1 MRQQKHGKSEV
12 YAEAFWRF
20 SLAFYARPGV
30 AEALLGLQDRAGLD
44 VNRILFAIWQGAVY
58 RHRLKAAELQAVEA
72 AVAPLRREIVEP
84 VRDLR
89 RRLKTQTDEDIQA
102 LRRRV
107 AVLELAAERAAQ
119 ARLAAAVTASAGQM
133 ERFAAAEANLAL
145 LVGGDARSAEAD
157 ALRRALQE
165 FLSRG

>member
-1 MRQQKHGKSEV
+1 MRQRKHGRSEV
-12 YAEAFWRF
+12 YAEGFWRF

-44 VNRILFAIWQGAVY
+44 VNLILFALWRGAVHG
-58 RHRLKAAELQAVEA
+58 HRLEMAELQAAEA

-89 RRLKTQTDEDIQA
+89 RRLKTQTDGDIQR

-107 AVLELAAERAAQ
+107 AVLEVAAERAAQ
-119 ARLAAAVTASAGQM
+119 ARLAAPVTASAGQM
-133 ERFAAAEANLAL
+133 ERFAAAEANLARC
-145 LVGGDARSAEAD
+145 VGGEARSAEAD

-165 FLSRG
+165 FLTRD

>member
-12 YAEAFWRF
+12 YAEAFGRF

-58 RHRLKAAELQAVEA
+58 RHRLEAAELQAVEA